1 MAEQNGSI
9 FFLNIDGNPVGAST
23 SFSWAESVDL
33 PDTSNRD
40 TAGFATHLQGLR
52 SISGSCDLFSDP
64 AKTVN
69 VEELFD
75 LINTRSD
82 FTCLIIPVASG
93 TLGFTGTASISNLEM
108 TFDFEQ
114 PVGVSF
120 SFQVNGQWSKI
131 TQS

>member
-64 AKTVN
+64 SLTVN

>member
-1 MAEQNGSI
+1 MANQNGSI

-40 TAGFATHLQGLR
+40 TAGYATHLQGLR
-52 SISGSCDLFSDP
+52 TISGSCDLFSDP

-75 LINTRSD
+75 LISTRTD

-120 SFQVNGQWSKI
+120 SFQVNGEWSKI